1 MTVYKWWDEAA
12 DITEE
17 AWLFLKNRRAHVPS
31 PKVWPLHRHRLIT
44 IDTTPLDYHV
54 QQHTAAATLVAV
66 QDMMSSAGW
75 DDDLQEIV
83 VKALTT
89 ESSLHQ
95 MDFRDIEI
103 ARSRLSDESKG

>member
-54 QQHTAAATLVAV
+54 QQHTAATALAAV

-89 ESSLHQ
+89 ESSLRQ
-95 MDFRDIEI
+95 MDYRDKVKRLFRQ
-103 ARSRLSDESKG
+103 SDESKR